1 MNKHKKIP
9 DIFTADKVLRL
20 CGLYFFVHSLFF
32 SGSWKMRGFYT
43 LLDQK
48 YGRNNLQNP
57 RKNKWVGARI
67 SGSHPRIIWVG
78 ARISGSHP
86 KIIWVGAR
94 NSGSHPPKKFGLK
107 YPHFSNSQK
116 KIGNA
121 QKNIICTAFVI
132 PILLRKVSK
141 WFRLYLTGF

>member
-94 NSGSHPPKKFGLK
+94 NSGSHPRIIWVGARNSGSHPKIIWVWARNSGSHPTKKFGLK

-116 KIGNA
+116 K
-121 QKNIICTAFVI
+121 
-132 PILLRKVSK
+132 
-141 WFRLYLTGF
+141 